1 MLPIHYG
8 LHPLIRFMEI
18 TSFEQFDLNRQLL
31 NAVADLGYTEPT
43 PIQQKTIPLSLGN
56 HDVLGIAQTGTGK
69 TAAYLLPLLMKI
81 KYAQGD
87 KPRALIL
94 APTRELVMQINE
106 AVSELG
112 KYTDLRHLALFGGL
126 GPKTQIETLRKGV
139 DLLVATPGRFMDLYR
154 SGEIATKDIRTMV
167 LDEADKMMDMG
178 FMPQIRSILE
188 VIPTKR
194 QNLLFSATFGGRVER
209 LSAEFLEAPIKV
221 EVTPQASTAD
231 MVSQVIYEVPNF
243 RTKINLLDYLISS
256 DAFQRVII
264 FARSKDN
271 ADNIYK
277 FLARKVVE
285 SDKIRVIH
293 ANKGQ
298 NTRINAIDAFREG
311 NIQVLVATDV
321 AARGIDVAQ
330 VSHVI
335 NFDLPLIYEDYVH
348 RIGRTGRANRTGE
361 AITFLTT
368 AEEYHVQKIE
378 KIIRMTIPRQ
388 PLPPQVETTETPFD
402 EQQAMLREID
412 EQRRKDDPTFLG
424 AFHEKKAKNLPAS
437 KDRLKA
443 KAKVTGAPKTASP
456 TTRTRSGASPFKP
469 GNSAGTKGSGAK
481 RSGSRG
487 GRR

>member
-1 MLPIHYG
+1 
-8 LHPLIRFMEI
+8 MEI
-18 TSFEQFDLNRQLL
+18 TSFEQFELNRQLL
-31 NAVADLGYTEPT
+31 NAIADLGYSEPT

-81 KYAQGD
+81 KYAQGQN
-87 KPRALIL
+87 PRALIL
-94 APTRELVMQINE
+94 APTRELVMQINK
-106 AVSELG
+106 AIGELG
-112 KYTDLRHLALFGGL
+112 KYTDLRHLALYGGL
-126 GPKTQIETLRKGV
+126 GPKTQIETLQKGV

-154 SGEIATKDIRTMV
+154 MGEIVTKDIRTMV

-188 VIPTKR
+188 IIPTKR

-209 LSAEFLEAPIKV
+209 LSAEFLEAPIKI

-231 MVSQVIYEVPNF
+231 MVSQVIYETPNF
-243 RTKINLLDYLISS
+243 RTKINLLDYLISKDS
-256 DAFQRVII
+256 FQRVII
-264 FARSKDN
+264 FARTKTT
-271 ADNIYK
+271 AENIYK

-298 NTRINAIDAFREG
+298 NTRINAMDAFKEG

-321 AARGIDVAQ
+321 VARGIDVAE

-348 RIGRTGRANRTGE
+348 RIGRTGRANHTGE
-361 AITFLTT
+361 AITFLT
-368 AEEYHVQKIE
+368 APEEYHVQKIE
-378 KIIRMTIPRQ
+378 RIIRMTIPRQ
-388 PLPPQVETTETPFD
+388 PLPSQVEVPETPFD

-412 EQRRKDDPTFLG
+412 DQRRKEDPTFLG
-424 AFHEKKAKNLPAS
+424 AFHEKKTKPLAGGKA
-437 KDRLKA
+437 RLKA
-443 KAKVTGAPKTASP
+443 KAKLPGAKKSASP
-456 TTRTRSGASPFKP
+456 GAGGRPSGTRSKSSG
-469 GNSAGTKGSGAK
+469 GTSHKSGSTK
-481 RSGSRG
+481 RPASRG